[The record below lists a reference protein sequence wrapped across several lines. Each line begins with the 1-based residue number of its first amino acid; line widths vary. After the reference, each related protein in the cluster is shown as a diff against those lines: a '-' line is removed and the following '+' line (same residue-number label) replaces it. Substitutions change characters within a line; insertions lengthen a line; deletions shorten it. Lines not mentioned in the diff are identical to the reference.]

1 MIYLRLEKWTK
12 ILVMYLAF
20 FNEDSMYNI
29 KALHKKVDDMGKK
42 LKNQNDYIVELEA
55 KIKILELESHQTK

>member
-1 MIYLRLEKWTK
+1 
-12 ILVMYLAF
+12 
-20 FNEDSMYNI
+20 MYNI
-29 KALHKKVDDMGKK
+29 KALHKKVDDMDKK